1 MDPLVVAP
9 AALVFNW
16 GKELAR
22 FAPELKVSLITRSQS
37 ERQAK
42 LQTYSDF
49 DVLVTSYD
57 LLKIGW
63 SLSLYLIVAKKV

>member
-16 GKELAR
+16 GEELAR

>member
-1 MDPLVVAP
+1 MDPLVVAH

-16 GKELAR
+16 GEELAR
-22 FAPELKVSLITRSQS
+22 FAPELKVSLITGSQS